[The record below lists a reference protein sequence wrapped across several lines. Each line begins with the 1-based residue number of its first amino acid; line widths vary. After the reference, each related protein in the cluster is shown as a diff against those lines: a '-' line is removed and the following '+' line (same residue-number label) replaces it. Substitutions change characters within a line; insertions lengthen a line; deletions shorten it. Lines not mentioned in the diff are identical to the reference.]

1 MAPRDAVIEVRG
13 LVNRFGTAVIHDGLD
28 LDLFRG
34 EVLGVVGGS
43 GTGKSVLLRSIV
55 GLQRPAAGSIR
66 VLGTEVLHASE
77 AELRLVGRRWGVMFQ
92 DGALFSTMPVRENVM
107 APMVEHTRIPKP
119 LMRELADLKIQ
130 SGEAVVLKKRVEVLE
145 AAHRGMQEQI
155 DRGNQANA
163 RLLQERKG
171 LELRL
176 EKYEEEFGLHAPIRT
191 TNWLSETTVGSKR
204 TQQRFALAAAL
215 AQLEAAELTCNAIVN
230 GSIFSPA
237 GDT

>member
-1 MAPRDAVIEVRG
+1 MRKKAPLPQDIETDNTPRAFNQKQKLRRAEDALAKKDAEIRSLRFSVAALKEQVEETRVETSQDHMSYYAAEDAIKMLSEVEKANEA
-13 LVNRFGTAVIHDGLD
+13 LV
-28 LDLFRG
+28 
-34 EVLGVVGGS
+34 
-43 GTGKSVLLRSIV
+43 K
-55 GLQRPAAGSIR
+55 Q
-66 VLGTEVLHASE
+66 
-77 AELRLVGRRWGVMFQ
+77 
-92 DGALFSTMPVRENVM
+92 
-107 APMVEHTRIPKP
+107 
-119 LMRELADLKIQ
+119 LADLKIQ
-130 SGEAVVLKKRVEVLE
+130 SGEAAVLKKRVEVLE

-176 EKYEEEFGLHAPIRT
+176 EKYEEEFGLHGPIRT

-237 GDT
+237 ADT